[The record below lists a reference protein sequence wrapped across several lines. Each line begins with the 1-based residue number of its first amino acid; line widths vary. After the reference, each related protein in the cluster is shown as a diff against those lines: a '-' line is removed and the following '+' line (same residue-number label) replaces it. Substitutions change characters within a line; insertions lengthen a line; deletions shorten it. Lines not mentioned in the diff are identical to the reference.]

1 MVTGSVIWYD
11 ASQGWGEPANEKY
24 GETAKKKKKKK
35 KKNVDFVFGFWHFFG
50 EGWVAD
56 LW

>member
-35 KKNVDFVFGFWHFFG
+35 KNVDFVFGFWHLFG